1 MDRFEKI
8 RVANEYLQK
17 IRVADLTDEE
27 KRKLVK
33 EMSKKLKIIGIGRQN
48 PNKVWRLVFK
58 QFNAGICVVCGN
70 LCPMEELED
79 GVECG
84 EYEGYCPECR
94 DVKFQSDREKGA
106 WLAKL
111 CAKKGLAVAP
121 SVIPLLCE
129 FEVEGVEI
137 TEELIDQLCDYVI
150 LQGDFIVKD
159 NHVWDFF
166 AEIRRR
172 DLRD

>member
-1 MDRFEKI
+1 MDRLEKI
-8 RVANEYLQK
+8 RVANEYLWK
-17 IRVADLTDEE
+17 VRVVDLTDEE
-27 KRKLVK
+27 RRKLVK

-70 LCPMEELED
+70 LYPMEELE
-79 GVECG
+79 GGIECE

-111 CAKKGLAVAP
+111 CAKRGLAVTP

-129 FEVEGVEI
+129 FEVEGIEI
-137 TEELIDQLCDYVI
+137 TEELIDQLCSYVI

-159 NHVWDFF
+159 YHVRDFF
-166 AEIRRR
+166 AEVWQREPH
-172 DLRD
+172 D